1 MKRKIGLAI
10 LIVIALMIWSA
21 TKEPGISDLEV
32 SFQELNFVRNENN
45 TGPVI
50 RRYLVS
56 ISDTIWTD
64 LERYGDLMPYSKLG
78 TTQVYFFL
86 EGTEMPDQLQLEG
99 SPFDSKNMSAIAAIY
114 EKNSMGRVS
123 LKKY

>member
-1 MKRKIGLAI
+1 M
-10 LIVIALMIWSA
+10 
-21 TKEPGISDLEV
+21 
-32 SFQELNFVRNENN
+32 
-45 TGPVI
+45 
-50 RRYLVS
+50 VS

-86 EGTEMPDQLQLEG
+86 EGTEMPVHLQLEG
-99 SPFDSKNMSAIAAIY
+99 SPFNMKNMSAVAAIY